1 MRKILESCPACQR
14 DLEVTQL
21 SCPAC
26 DTVISGH
33 FMPSRFNKLTPEHL
47 QFAEMFIRLRG
58 NIKDMEREMGLSY
71 PTVRSRLN
79 EVIREL
85 GFDVGE
91 DDTTSVDQH
100 AEERQAILTRLERGE
115 IQAEEA
121 VKLLKKNQV

>member
-1 MRKILESCPACQR
+1 
-14 DLEVTQL
+14 
-21 SCPAC
+21 
-26 DTVISGH
+26 
-33 FMPSRFNKLTPEHL
+33 MPSRFNKLTPEHL

>member
-1 MRKILESCPACQR
+1 MISAALQR
-14 DLEVTQL
+14 
-21 SCPAC
+21 
-26 DTVISGH
+26 
-33 FMPSRFNKLTPEHL
+33 
-47 QFAEMFIRLRG
+47 